1 MINLRGSQPKKGRLY
16 KELDSFKGGTNKLVN
31 EARIQLDEALT
42 SKNLIQ
48 TGDGQWKPRWGTAYY
63 GADIG
68 DTIDGSAEYVKS
80 DGTTEIIAIS
90 GGVAYKSTDGGSWT
104 SISGATFTSDL
115 QCYFMQI
122 SGYLYIANGTDNLAR
137 YNGTVLTTYNSISA
151 PTGLAGTKGSSLAS
165 GSFRYYAEITALN
178 DIGETVGSTEASVA
192 VNKQRDAWTTA
203 HEKITWSWN
212 AVSNA
217 NRYQL
222 YISDESGDETLL
234 PASITTTSFVDDG
247 TLALNPYVVPSID
260 NTTGAPKF
268 KSMCVSGNRI
278 WATNNEN
285 DMYKVYFSGTGN
297 DIGVFSDFYGGGWIN
312 LEKGGREV
320 PQAVVHY
327 QSGSGEGRLTTLCK
341 TPEGKGAVWQ
351 ITIANATVGDNN
363 FSLPSATKVVGSF
376 GTESLLGV
384 VQTTNDIMFPNR
396 RGWFNLGPRQNY
408 FGILRTEEISAKIRP
423 YWKSLEGSK
432 ISGICSYFYDAKVFI
447 SVPTSTTGNTRMIIL
462 DTERNN
468 WTVEWTIG
476 AKQFLEYTDTTGT
489 THFLYVPLTGN
500 KLIEIGEN
508 IQGDL
513 GVTFTTD
520 YTSGRY
526 PLDKLWKEFA
536 RVDKVFIKLGNP
548 RGVLNFEVSGS
559 EKRGGFRGIESATI
573 TPQYSLS
580 GLGYDPLGS
589 VQLGDTAGTVSLFS
603 DSADIR
609 YVAVRKKLRDVQ
621 FRLTTNTID
630 ADYTLLGIILEGR
643 PLKTNPPRT
652 WKA

>member
-16 KELDSFKGGTNKLVN
+16 KEIDSFVGGTNKLVN
-31 EARIQLDEALT
+31 EARIQLNEALT

-48 TGDGQWKPRWGTAYY
+48 KGDGQWGVRWGTAYY

-68 DTIDGSAEYVKS
+68 DTIDGAAEYVKS
-80 DGTTEIIAIS
+80 DGTTETIAIA
-90 GGVAYKSTDGGSWT
+90 GGVAYKSTDGGSWS

-137 YNGTVLTTYNSISA
+137 YNGTVLTTYNAISA
-151 PTGLAGTKGSSLAS
+151 PTGLAGAKGSSLAS
-165 GSFRYYAEITALN
+165 GSFTYYAEVTALN
-178 DIGETVGSTEASVA
+178 TIGETVGSTEASIT
-192 VNKQRDAWTTA
+192 VNKARDSWTLA
-203 HEKITWSWN
+203 HDKITWSWN

-217 NRYQL
+217 TRYQL

-234 PASITTTSFVDDG
+234 TSVTTTSFADNG
-247 TLALNPYVVPSID
+247 TVEINPYVVPPED

-278 WATNNEN
+278 WATNNN
-285 DMYKVYFSGTGN
+285 DDMYKVYFSGTGQY
-297 DIGVFSDFYGGGWIN
+297 IGVFSDFYGGGWIN
-312 LEKGGREV
+312 LERGGREV

-351 ITIANATVGDNN
+351 ITISSATVGDTT
-363 FSLPSATKVVGSF
+363 FSVPSATKVVGSF

-513 GVTFTTD
+513 GIAFTTD

-548 RGVLNFEVSGS
+548 RGILNFEVSGS
-559 EKRGGFRGIESATI
+559 EKRGGFRGIKSATI

-580 GLGYDPLGS
+580 GFGYDPMGS

-630 ADYTLLGIILEGR
+630 SDYTLLGIILEGR
-643 PLKTNPPRT
+643 PLKTNPPRS
-652 WKA
+652 WKS